1 MRVVNA
7 GSPSTGTPIWRT
19 AMSIALISGL
29 ISRVSV
35 RLVGRRY
42 AAWFS
47 TATAVRAAV
56 MGSIAVWGGESGCI
70 TRGNVIE

>member
-1 MRVVNA
+1 
-7 GSPSTGTPIWRT
+7 
-19 AMSIALISGL
+19 MSIALISGL